1 MIDQEDLILRTRN
14 ANPTGI
20 GLASRLALGYL
31 QRKGINPASLL
42 AMCGLSSVALADR
55 KRISVISQIDFLN
68 QVSRA
73 TKDEWIGLTLAANF
87 DLRELGLL
95 YYVAAS
101 SSRLGDAL
109 KRLERY
115 VSVANEAL
123 IIRIEKGAAY
133 RVSLSYTGVPRHLDR
148 HQAEFLALLLLRLC
162 RRLVGKKIEP
172 LSASFVHPRSGDQRL
187 IQTLFGCPVQFQAYE
202 DELNFDPAVMEIPV
216 AGADPFLN
224 ELMVRNCEEAVA
236 ARVNNFSRFRTI
248 VENAIA
254 PLLPHGEA
262 QAKKVALGLGLSE
275 RTFARR
281 LASEG
286 LSFGEIL
293 DQLRRDLAARYLA
306 ENLSASHIA
315 WLLGFNQQ
323 GSFSHACRRWTGKSP
338 TEHRRS
344 LGRAA

>member
-1 MIDQEDLILRTRN
+1 MIDQEDSILRTRN

-20 GLASRLALGYL
+20 SLASRLALGYL

-42 AMCGLSSVALADR
+42 AMCGLSSVGLADR

-133 RVSLSYTGVPRHLDR
+133 RVSLSYTECRDTLT
-148 HQAEFLALLLLRLC
+148 ATRLSFWRC
-162 RRLVGKKIEP
+162 CSCGSAADLSGKKLNP
-172 LSASFVHPRSGDQRL
+172 FPRVSS
-187 IQTLFGCPVQFQAYE
+187 T
-202 DELNFDPAVMEIPV
+202 
-216 AGADPFLN
+216 
-224 ELMVRNCEEAVA
+224 
-236 ARVNNFSRFRTI
+236 
-248 VENAIA
+248 
-254 PLLPHGEA
+254 
-262 QAKKVALGLGLSE
+262 
-275 RTFARR
+275 
-281 LASEG
+281 
-286 LSFGEIL
+286 L
-293 DQLRRDLAARYLA
+293 DQAT
-306 ENLSASHIA
+306 S
-315 WLLGFNQQ
+315 G
-323 GSFSHACRRWTGKSP
+323 
-338 TEHRRS
+338 
-344 LGRAA
+344 